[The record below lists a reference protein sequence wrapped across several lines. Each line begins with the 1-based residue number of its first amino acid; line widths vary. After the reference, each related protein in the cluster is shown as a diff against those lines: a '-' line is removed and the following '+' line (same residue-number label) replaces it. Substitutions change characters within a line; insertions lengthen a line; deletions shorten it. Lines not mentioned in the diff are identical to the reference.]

1 MPKFKK
7 AEAKIDDIYLQLCCE
22 FIRSKEDLVLCKN
35 VFRPLQIEIRNRWR
49 EGIKHLL
56 TARNYILEGIY
67 QNYTIGMMFKKN
79 MISTRSD
86 FSKFIGILSSYNF
99 DNISN
104 EELWDI
110 MKVDTKLDTSFI
122 SNNDS
127 IDKNLIENIDL
138 ESSIYQFEFFELR
151 IES

>member
-35 VFRPLQIEIRNRWR
+35 VIRPLQIEIRNRWR
-49 EGIKHLL
+49 EGIQHLL

-138 ESSIYQFEFFELR
+138 ENSIYQFEFFELR

>member
-35 VFRPLQIEIRNRWR
+35 VIRPLQIEIRNRWR
-49 EGIKHLL
+49 EGIQHLL

-110 MKVDTKLDTSFI
+110 MKIDTKLDTSLI

>member
-1 MPKFKK
+1 
-7 AEAKIDDIYLQLCCE
+7 
-22 FIRSKEDLVLCKN
+22 
-35 VFRPLQIEIRNRWR
+35 
-49 EGIKHLL
+49 
-56 TARNYILEGIY
+56 
-67 QNYTIGMMFKKN
+67 MMFKKN